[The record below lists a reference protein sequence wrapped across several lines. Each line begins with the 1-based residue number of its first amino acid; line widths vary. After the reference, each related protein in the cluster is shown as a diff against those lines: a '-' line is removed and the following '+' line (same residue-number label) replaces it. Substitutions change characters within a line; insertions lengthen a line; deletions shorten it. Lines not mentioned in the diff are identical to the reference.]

1 MPFPNEHSCRLSD
14 SGKYDRFARKNCEEK
29 SDGRC
34 LDVIYG
40 IKEGK
45 SEIQALRYPKD
56 VWDESAARSHCGT
69 RDGSFEA
76 AAEGKNTEEIGELK
90 VDPEGELK
98 MMSLSNLKLEANGIF
113 KALFAPFGVI
123 DKGGDWTE
131 PGAFGNQNV
140 VISSYGHGST
150 LDGRLPV
157 GKGKIYDGEEGG
169 IVEGKFFL
177 NTTGGLDTYNTVKEL
192 GELQQWSYYLPVV
205 VSEMGTR
212 EGKRVRI
219 LKKIQVGEVSP
230 VLRGMGNGT
239 RTLAIKGVLSFAE
252 QMEKVTMSAEDALD
266 RLKGRVAMRESEFHA
281 PKPSDLERAK
291 ELKTRLE
298 GLAAK
303 LGEILDQHDA
313 FSAALGRFEKATKG
327 E

>member
-1 MPFPNEHSCRLSD
+1 
-14 SGKYDRFARKNCEEK
+14 
-29 SDGRC
+29 
-34 LDVIYG
+34 
-40 IKEGK
+40 
-45 SEIQALRYPKD
+45 LRYPKD
-56 VWDESAARSHCGT
+56 VWEAGAARSHCSG
-69 RDGSFEA
+69 RSGSFEA
-76 AAEGKNTEEIGELK
+76 ATEAKDVEVLDELK

-98 MMSLSNLKLEANGIF
+98 MMSLSNLKLEENGVF
-113 KALFAPFGVI
+113 KALFAPFKTI

-169 IVEGKFFL
+169 IVEGRFFL

-205 VSEMGTR
+205 VSEPGIR

-239 RTLAIKGVLSFAE
+239 KTLAIKGVLSFAE

-281 PKPSDLERAK
+281 PKASDLERAR

-298 GLAAK
+298 GLALK
-303 LGEILDQHDA
+303 LGEIIQRHDA
-313 FSAALGRFEKATKG
+313 FSEALGRFEKVTKKG